1 MARANLNK
9 SEVFLTNTYHRSI
22 KVHTQEA
29 QNSMITVVE
38 FRAKQATGSWFILT
52 QKLYANFFFIRIDLD
67 WLEHPKGGKI
77 LVFKAFFQCQKS
89 AEFIYFFFS
98 IIGGHIPVDCL
109 ALNCTTVQPEFV
121 SIKICNFRPHFIN
134 FSKINFY
141 EVNLVLQCSQ
151 SHNAYVSIYGNLF
164 YE

>member
-52 QKLYANFFFIRIDLD
+52 EKLYANFFFIRIDLD

-89 AEFIYFFFS
+89 AEFIYFFFNYRRAYPCRLFGS
-98 IIGGHIPVDCL
+98 KLH
-109 ALNCTTVQPEFV
+109 NCTAR
-121 SIKICNFRPHFIN
+121 IRIN
-134 FSKINFY
+134 
-141 EVNLVLQCSQ
+141 
-151 SHNAYVSIYGNLF
+151 
-164 YE
+164 